1 MPAKLLSQLKRTLGE
16 NLFVKAAGDINTSQ
30 VLPLRGIN
38 LTGYLCDM
46 HNLKFRMNLRTT
58 TNKNVKLLFSNACNL
73 AVTFLILTQDPAK
86 QLPKLSNMFAD
97 MYSRDLNRLYV
108 ELLLNWMAALC
119 LKNIDTGP
127 CLPLCNIF
135 F

>member
-1 MPAKLLSQLKRTLGE
+1 MFCCKNAGENRAKLLSQLKRTLGE

-38 LTGYLCDM
+38 LTAYLCDM

-97 MYSRDLNRLYV
+97 MYSRERRGTPF
-108 ELLLNWMAALC
+108 ELDGSIMSQ
-119 LKNIDTGP
+119 KH
-127 CLPLCNIF
+127 
-135 F
+135 